1 MIAVRLDDPDLR
13 VAAALLLGCAAAKA
27 AVPGTPGVPCGL
39 RELTGIPCPLCGL
52 TTSVTEVARLHVGS
66 AFAANPAGPLLV
78 LVAAAVLAGVSR
90 RFVVR
95 PAVVYLALSAMWVW
109 ELHRFGA
116 I

>member
-1 MIAVRLDDPDLR
+1 
-13 VAAALLLGCAAAKA
+13 
-27 AVPGTPGVPCGL
+27 
-39 RELTGIPCPLCGL
+39 
-52 TTSVTEVARLHVGS
+52 VTEVACLHVGS

-78 LVAAAVLAGVSR
+78 LLAAAVLAGVGR

-95 PAVVYLALSAMWVW
+95 PAVVYFALSAMWVW